1 MASSCRPE
9 PQEHYYAYML
19 RRTREENAKER
30 KMNDQAMIDKLRT
43 MAPWTTEEPWTEIAD
58 RLEELT
64 KE

>member
-30 KMNDQAMIDKLRT
+30 KMNDQAMIDKLS
-43 MAPWTTEEPWTEIAD
+43 PTEKKVLAGAI
-58 RLEELT
+58 
-64 KE
+64 

>member
-1 MASSCRPE
+1 MNNCRPE
-9 PQEHYYAYML
+9 PQERYYEYML

-30 KMNDQAMIDKLRT
+30 MSDRAMVEKLRT
-43 MAPWTTEEPWTEIAD
+43 MAHWTTKEPWTSIAD